1 MVALATTCTPLRA
14 EEGLGAGVF
23 AKDNLVAWCIVPFD
37 ARHRGP
43 VERATMLRELGFKKF
58 AYDWRDQHVPEFEQE
73 ILECKSHD
81 IEFFA
86 FWGWHERIAEL
97 LRKHDVH
104 PQIWITAP
112 SPEVPTQEA
121 KVDAAA
127 RSLAPLVER
136 TRELGLKLGLYNHDG
151 WGGEPE
157 NLLAVCERIRSR
169 GNAEHVGIVYN
180 FHHGH
185 RHVHDFAT
193 VLAQMK
199 PYLLCL
205 NINGMNESGDPLILP
220 VGAGQYERKM
230 LRAVLESGYQG
241 PIGIL
246 NHRENVDAEVGLREN
261 MAGLKR
267 VLETLGDVHDA
278 RTLEE

>member
-1 MVALATTCTPLRA
+1 
-14 EEGLGAGVF
+14 
-23 AKDNLVAWCIVPFD
+23 
-37 ARHRGP
+37 
-43 VERATMLRELGFKKF
+43 
-58 AYDWRDQHVPEFEQE
+58 
-73 ILECKSHD
+73 
-81 IEFFA
+81 
-86 FWGWHERIAEL
+86 
-97 LRKHDVH
+97 
-104 PQIWITAP
+104 
-112 SPEVPTQEA
+112 
-121 KVDAAA
+121 
-127 RSLAPLVER
+127 
-136 TRELGLKLGLYNHDG
+136 
-151 WGGEPE
+151 
-157 NLLAVCERIRSR
+157 
-169 GNAEHVGIVYN
+169 
-180 FHHGH
+180 
-185 RHVHDFAT
+185 
-193 VLAQMK
+193 MK